1 MLHPPAHGTP
11 GFNGATAFRQW
22 KRHPRSL
29 WSSVRA
35 TRFNGA
41 TAFRQWKPSNVAVMR
56 LRPCSVLQWG
66 HHLSAVETS
75 AAYPAGHRRLRASMG
90 PPPFGSGN
98 RAYVASTRARDTGLQ
113 WGHRLSAVET
123 PSPIPV
129 VLCSCHSLQWG
140 HRLSAVETFKRRRDA
155 PAPLLGAS
163 MGPPPF
169 GSGNECSVSSR
180 ASPITCFNGATA
192 FRQWKPQWGHRLS
205 AVETVV
211 FDAMSRPFAELQWG
225 HRLSAVETMT
235 TYPVNLGVVGSFN
248 GATAFRQW
256 KLSPRSITC
265 SPQWG
270 HRMFASM
277 GPPPFGSGSVKPP
290 FGSGN
295 CRPVL

>member
-98 RAYVASTRARDTGLQ
+98 RGV
-113 WGHRLSAVET
+113 
-123 PSPIPV
+123 
-129 VLCSCHSLQWG
+129 
-140 HRLSAVETFKRRRDA
+140 RRHV
-155 PAPLLGAS
+155 APLRRAS

-169 GSGNECSVSSR
+169 GSGNRGVRRHVAPLRR
-180 ASPITCFNGATA
+180 ASMGPPPFGSGNNDDIPG
-192 FRQWKPQWGHRLS
+192 
-205 AVETVV
+205 E
-211 FDAMSRPFAELQWG
+211 SRSGWELQWG
-225 HRLSAVETMT
+225 HRLSAVETVAPF
-235 TYPVNLGVVGSFN
+235 YNLF
-248 GATAFRQW
+248 
-256 KLSPRSITC
+256 P
-265 SPQWG
+265 
-270 HRMFASM
+270 RMFASM
-277 GPPPFGSGSVKPP
+277 GPPPFGSGNQGWLRNTHFHLSRFNGATAFRQWKP
-290 FGSGN
+290 GLWRIISRVRWTLLQWGH
-295 CRPVL
+295 RLSAVETA